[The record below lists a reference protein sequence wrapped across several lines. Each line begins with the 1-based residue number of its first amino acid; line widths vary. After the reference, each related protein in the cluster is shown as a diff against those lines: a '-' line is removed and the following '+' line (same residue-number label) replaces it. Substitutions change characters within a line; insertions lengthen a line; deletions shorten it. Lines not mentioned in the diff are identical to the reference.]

1 MQKELKKRLFTS
13 ILILPIAAFFITKG
27 SIPFLFFL
35 IIILLLSLFE
45 WFKLVGN
52 RSIKYV
58 GSVLLFFSFYF
69 TYFLRINFGFDIFLF
84 SLIVCIS
91 TDLGG
96 YIFGKSLKGP
106 KLTKIS
112 PNKTYAGMLGG
123 LLLSG
128 ILGSILVK
136 SNYFS
141 TPFALNIF
149 LNDNLRLVII
159 ILLISLVSQS
169 GDLVFS
175 YFKRLAKIKN
185 TGNFLPGHGGIL
197 DRIDG
202 IIFAMPFSYFLFFY
216 INQ

>member
-45 WFKLVGN
+45 WFKLAGN
-52 RSIKYV
+52 RSIKYA

-84 SLIVCIS
+84 SLLVCIS

-123 LLLSG
+123 LLLSV
-128 ILGSILVK
+128 ILGSVLVK

-159 ILLISLVSQS
+159 ILLISLISQS

-202 IIFAMPFSYFLFFY
+202 IIFAMPFSYLLFFY
-216 INQ
+216 IY

>member
-45 WFKLVGN
+45 WFKLVGK

-69 TYFLRINFGFDIFLF
+69 TYFLRINFGSDIFLF
-84 SLIVCIS
+84 SLLVCIS

-123 LLLSG
+123 LLLSS

-141 TPFALNIF
+141 TSFALNIF
-149 LNDNLRLVII
+149 LNDNFRLVII

-202 IIFAMPFSYFLFFY
+202 IIFAMPFSYLLFFY

>member
-45 WFKLVGN
+45 WFKLAGN
-52 RSIKYV
+52 RSIKYA

-84 SLIVCIS
+84 SLLVCIS

-123 LLLSG
+123 LLLSV
-128 ILGSILVK
+128 ILGSVLVK

-159 ILLISLVSQS
+159 ILLISLISQS
-169 GDLVFS
+169 GDLFFS

-185 TGNFLPGHGGIL
+185 TGNLLPGHGGIL

-202 IIFAMPFSYFLFFY
+202 IIFAMPFSYLLFFY
-216 INQ
+216 IY